1 MEGATAP
8 SIYVRNVLMAWEI
21 DPQTMTFVMLDEV
34 PGPGIGTCMEAA
46 TRT

>member
-8 SIYVRNVLMAWEI
+8 SIYVRNLLMTWEI

-34 PGPGIGTCMEAA
+34 PGLRIGTCVEAA